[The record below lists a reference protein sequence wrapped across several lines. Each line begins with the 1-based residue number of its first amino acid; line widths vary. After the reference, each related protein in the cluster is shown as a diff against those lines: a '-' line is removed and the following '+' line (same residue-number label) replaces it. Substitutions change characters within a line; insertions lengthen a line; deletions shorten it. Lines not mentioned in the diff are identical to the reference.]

1 MDILTFQSSIA
12 IVDVNFLYMLDEAA
26 VIVGAGSKAYV
37 EIFDRITAME
47 QIVYN
52 LLINRD
58 QLLLYLI
65 IKNDDASKI
74 IHLNFM
80 QRKIQ
85 PLKDD
90 FS

>member
-12 IVDVNFLYMLDEAA
+12 IVNVNFLYMLDEAA